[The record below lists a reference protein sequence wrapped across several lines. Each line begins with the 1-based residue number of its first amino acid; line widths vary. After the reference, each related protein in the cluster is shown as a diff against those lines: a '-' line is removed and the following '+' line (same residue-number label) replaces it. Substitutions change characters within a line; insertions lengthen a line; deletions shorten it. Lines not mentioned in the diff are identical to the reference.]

1 MNEASAIFNL
11 ATNGVLGLVSYQT
24 GKPITELE
32 RELGLQSIV
41 KLASNENPLG
51 PSPKVLAVLQ
61 KSLTDLSRYPDGNGY
76 ALKTALVAKL
86 GVDYSQITLG
96 NGSNEI
102 LELIARVFLTGDL
115 SAIYS
120 EYAFAIY
127 PLLIQALGAQALM
140 AKAGN
145 GAKYAQYGHDLD
157 AMFDA
162 ISDNTR
168 LIFIANPNNPT
179 GNFLSKKQLLDFL
192 QVLPKDIVCVVD
204 EAYFEYIDEADYP
217 DSISY
222 LSDFPNLI
230 ITRTFSKAYGLAGLR
245 IGYSISSPEIAN
257 LLNRVRE
264 PFNNNSLALVA
275 AETALVDED
284 YLTRSV
290 AANRI
295 GMQQLTDAFKTMKLN
310 WIPSFGN
317 FVTVD
322 LKRDALTVYQAL
334 LQKGVIVRPVAN
346 YGLPEH
352 LRISVG
358 LAEENQ
364 LCIDALAEI
373 LDV

>member
-32 RELGLQSIV
+32 RELGLHSIV

-51 PSPKVLAVLQ
+51 PSPKVLAALQ
-61 KSLTDLSRYPDGNGY
+61 KALTDLSRYPDGNGY
-76 ALKTALVAKL
+76 ALKTALAAKL
-86 GVDYSQITLG
+86 GVDYSQVTLG

-102 LELIARVFLTGDL
+102 LELIARVFLSGDL

-145 GAKYAQYGHDLD
+145 GAKYPEYGHDLD

-179 GNFLSKKQLLDFL
+179 GNFLPKKQLLDFL
-192 QVLPKDIVCVVD
+192 QALPKDIVCVVD
-204 EAYFEYIDEADYP
+204 EAYFEYIDESDYP
-217 DSISY
+217 DSMSY
-222 LSDFPNLI
+222 LIDFPNLI
-230 ITRTFSKAYGLAGLR
+230 VTRTFSKAYGLAGLR
-245 IGYSISSPEIAN
+245 LGYSISSPEIAN

-264 PFNNNSLALVA
+264 PFNNNSLALLA
-275 AETALVDED
+275 AETALDDED

-290 AANRI
+290 ATNHI
-295 GMQQLTDAFKTMKLN
+295 GMQQLTDAFKSMKLD

-334 LQKGVIVRPVAN
+334 LQKGIIVRPVAN

-364 LCIDALAEI
+364 LCIDALADI